1 MLKKST
7 KNIPIEII
15 LNKFN
20 FIEEGS
26 IFIVHEG
33 LYFLVSCMESQSIMN
48 LREDLD
54 LKLSFNPIM
63 QGDFPTLELKIAFYK
78 NKVKLENISNLVS
91 IENFQDVESICNFF
105 STNTLLLIV
114 FNKKNKLV
122 KSFKFIN
129 KFRDELDES
138 LKNFKIDIKDII
150 KNNNN

>member
-63 QGDFPTLELKIAFYK
+63 QGDFPTLELKIALYK

-114 FNKKNKLV
+114 FNKKNKLI

-129 KFRDELDES
+129 KFTDELDES
-138 LKNFKIDIKDII
+138 LQNFKIDIKDII